1 MTTTE
6 TIKAN
11 LRCIRVVQNL
21 TQEEAAF
28 RCGTS
33 TRHYSTTV
41 CERKY
46 YSENQVPS

>member
-11 LRCIRVVQNL
+11 LRCIRVALDL
-21 TQEEAAF
+21 TQEEVAF
-28 RCGTS
+28 RRRMS

-46 YSENQVPS
+46 YFENQVSS